1 MEFSKNKIKLII
13 MVFSFLHSCTNFKN
27 ENEERQVYSTYNF
40 PEIEK
45 VLVEYQDPNK
55 NYPILESN
63 QIRKIQKFFLD
74 TLNYFPDKQLI
85 FDGEKSKLSIKM
97 INNQDT
103 LNLDIYPTR
112 YSNIIELGFLDEFD
126 PNDKWKFRKFNRF
139 YMSDKLLLLLKE

>member
-40 PEIEK
+40 HKIEK

-74 TLNYFPDKQLI
+74 TLNYFPDKQVIL
-85 FDGEKSKLSIKM
+85 
-97 INNQDT
+97 
-103 LNLDIYPTR
+103 
-112 YSNIIELGFLDEFD
+112 
-126 PNDKWKFRKFNRF
+126 
-139 YMSDKLLLLLKE
+139 

>member
-1 MEFSKNKIKLII
+1 
-13 MVFSFLHSCTNFKN
+13 
-27 ENEERQVYSTYNF
+27 
-40 PEIEK
+40 
-45 VLVEYQDPNK
+45 
-55 NYPILESN
+55 
-63 QIRKIQKFFLD
+63 
-74 TLNYFPDKQLI
+74 
-85 FDGEKSKLSIKM
+85 M